1 MDQFQLEVLRAEAI
15 AADRSFSKGRLR
27 DEFRMKPK
35 PDATPVAHYKNGYG
49 GTFGVYRIADCL
61 PMRGL
66 AGIRNEFART
76 YLSI

>member
-49 GTFGVYRIADCL
+49 GTARLLPPPPSKFGRR
-61 PMRGL
+61 P
-66 AGIRNEFART
+66 
-76 YLSI
+76 YLH